1 MSLLYATLSRKCLRS
16 IGDKELSLS
25 SAGIK
30 DVPGDFVGTDTLSI
44 LSELYHCKHLCHGC
58 TSIMAISAVIG

>member
-44 LSELYHCKHLCHGC
+44 LSEHTIAKHLCHVR
-58 TSIMAISAVIG
+58 TSITAIPL